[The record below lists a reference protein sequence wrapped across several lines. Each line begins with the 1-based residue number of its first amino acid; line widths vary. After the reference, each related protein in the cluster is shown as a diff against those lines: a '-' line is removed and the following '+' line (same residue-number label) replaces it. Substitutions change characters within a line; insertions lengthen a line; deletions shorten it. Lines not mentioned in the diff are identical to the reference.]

1 MEYIFDDTYLDELI
15 RLTRDLVDI
24 PTENHPPFGDEAA
37 GIAYM
42 KEYLCGLGLTPDEYS
57 PADLP
62 EYPSHPLF
70 LQRDFTGRNN
80 LDAVWKGTGGGKSV
94 LLSGHMDV
102 APKEPMPWAVTE
114 PFTSL
119 EKDGRIYGRGA
130 ADMKGG
136 LACAAVAVKML
147 RDKGFRPRGDV
158 ILEVTVDEEYAG
170 ANGTLAGRLR
180 GYNADF
186 AINMEP
192 SGLDVC
198 PACVGAII
206 LKVYVKGTAGMPFTG
221 EVISNPAYDMAYLLG
236 LIRAY
241 GEKRANGTPAP
252 AIWKDTIQGV
262 QLITTK
268 VKAGEAFEDGQLS
281 LPIDA
286 WCETVIQ
293 YYPGENEDGV
303 VEDFK
308 EFLKANFPDFDKIG
322 VEKKYRYCLAATN
335 DPGHPGVHALSACV
349 KRNAPEEGRVRAAM
363 FSCDMAMFIDP
374 GRMPTAVFGPK
385 GERLHAP
392 DEWVSVDSLKA
403 CAASLAD
410 FIVEW
415 CG

>member
-1 MEYIFDDTYLDELI
+1 MKYEFDENYLKELVD
-15 RLTRDLVDI
+15 LTSDLVNI
-24 PTENHPPFGDEAA
+24 PTENHPPNGDEAA

-42 KEYLCGLGLTPDEYS
+42 KKYFEEMGFSVDEYS
-57 PADLP
+57 PMNLP

-70 LQRDFTGRNN
+70 LKRNFEGRNN
-80 LDAVWKGTGGGKSV
+80 LNVVWKGTGGGRSV

-102 APKEPMPWAVTE
+102 APKEPMPWVVTE
-114 PFTSL
+114 PFTAL
-119 EKDGRIYGRGA
+119 VKDGKIYGRGS

-136 LACAAVAVKML
+136 LACAVTAVKML
-147 RDKGFRPRGDV
+147 REKGFEPKGDV

-186 AINMEP
+186 AVNMEP

-206 LKVYVKGTAGMPFTG
+206 LKVGVKGTAGMPFTG
-221 EVISNPAYDMAYLLG
+221 EEISNPAYDIADVLR

-241 GEKRANGTPAP
+241 GEKRADEIPAP
-252 AIWKDTIQGV
+252 AIWKETVQGIQLV
-262 QLITTK
+262 TVK
-268 VKAGEAFEDGQLS
+268 VKSGEAFPDGQLS

-286 WCETVIQ
+286 WCEIVIQ
-293 YYPGENEDGV
+293 YYPGEDEDGIV
-303 VEDFK
+303 YDFK
-308 EFLKANFPDFDKIG
+308 EYLKAGFRDHEKIS
-322 VEKKYRYCLAATN
+322 VETLYRYCPSATN
-335 DPGHPGVHALSACV
+335 DPEHPGVQTLSACV
-349 KRNAPEEGRVRAAM
+349 KRLAPGEGHVRAAM

-374 GRMPTAVFGPK
+374 GGMPAAVFGPK

-392 DEWVSVDSLKA
+392 DEWVSIDSLKV
-403 CAASLAD
+403 CAGSLAD

>member
-1 MEYIFDDTYLDELI
+1 MKYEFDEKYLDELI
-15 RLTRDLVDI
+15 GLTCDLVGI
-24 PTENHPPFGDEAA
+24 PTENHPPDGDEAE

-42 KEYLCGLGLTPDEYS
+42 KKYFEEMGFSADEYS
-57 PADLP
+57 PEDLP

-70 LQRDFTGRNN
+70 LERNFAGRNN
-80 LDAVWKGTGGGKSV
+80 LNVVWKGTGGGRSL

-102 APKEPMPWAVTE
+102 APKEPMPWVVTE
-114 PFTSL
+114 PFTAL
-119 EKDGRIYGRGA
+119 VQDGKIYGRGA

-136 LACAAVAVKML
+136 LASAVLAVKML
-147 RDKGFRPRGDV
+147 RENGFEPKGDV

-206 LKVYVKGTAGMPFTG
+206 LKLCIKGTAGMPFTG
-221 EVISNPAYDMAYLLG
+221 EEITNPAYDIADLLG
-236 LIRAY
+236 RVRAY
-241 GEKRANGTPAP
+241 GEKRASEIPAP
-252 AIWKDTIQGV
+252 AIWKDTIQGI

-268 VKAGEAFEDGQLS
+268 VKAGEAFDGGQLS

-286 WCETVIQ
+286 WCEVVIQ
-293 YYPGENEDGV
+293 YYPGEDEDEIVRDFIKYIGDEKIV
-303 VEDFK
+303 VEK
-308 EFLKANFPDFDKIG
+308 E
-322 VEKKYRYCLAATN
+322 YRYCLAATN
-335 DPGHPGVHALSACV
+335 DPEHPGVETLSECV
-349 KRNAPEEGRVRAAM
+349 KRQAPGEGRVRAAM
-363 FSCDMAMFIDP
+363 FSCDMAFFIDP
-374 GRMPTAVFGPK
+374 GGMPTAVFGPK

-392 DEWVSVDSLKA
+392 DEWVSIDSLRV
-403 CAASLAD
+403 CAGSLAD

>member
-1 MEYIFDDTYLDELI
+1 MNYEFDENYLIELI
-15 RLTRDLVDI
+15 DLTCDLVGI
-24 PTENHPPFGDEAA
+24 PTENRPPDGDEAA
-37 GIAYM
+37 GIAFM
-42 KEYLCGLGLTPDEYS
+42 KEYFQEMGFDADEYS
-57 PADLP
+57 PMDLP

-70 LQRDFTGRNN
+70 LQRNFKGRHN
-80 LDAVWKGTGGGKSV
+80 LAVVWKGTGGGRSL

-102 APKEPMPWAVTE
+102 APKEPMPWVVTE
-114 PFTSL
+114 PFAAL
-119 EKDGRIYGRGA
+119 KKDGKIYGRGA

-136 LACAAVAVKML
+136 LASAVIAVKML
-147 RDKGFRPRGDV
+147 REKGFEPKGDV

-206 LKVYVKGTAGMPFTG
+206 LKVGVRGTAGMPFTG
-221 EVISNPAYDMAYLLG
+221 EDISNPAYDMADLLG

-241 GEKRANGTPAP
+241 GEKRAGEVPAP
-252 AIWKDTIQGV
+252 AIWKDTIQGI
-262 QLITTK
+262 QLITVK
-268 VKAGEAFEDGQLS
+268 VKAGEAFEGGQLS

-286 WCETVIQ
+286 WCEIVIQ
-293 YYPGENEDGV
+293 YYPGEDEDGI

-308 EFLKANFPDFDKIG
+308 NYLEKNFHESEKIII
-322 VEKKYRYCLAATN
+322 EKKYRCCLAATN
-335 DPGHPGVHALSACV
+335 DPDHPGVRALSSCV
-349 KRNAPEEGRVRAAM
+349 KKHAPDEGHVRAAM
-363 FSCDMAMFIDP
+363 FSCDMAFFIEP
-374 GRMPTAVFGPK
+374 GGMPTAVFGPK

-392 DEWVSVDSLKA
+392 DEWVSIDSLRV
-403 CAASLAD
+403 CAASLTD
-410 FIVEW
+410 FIVDW